1 MLGGW
6 EEVGRLP
13 ESGGFEPSDIVF
25 IALYALLLLMA
36 EEPVPWVYGCPYAC
50 DCRGRVVRLTPRPL
64 EDVFLFLTAVAL
76 LDPGLDPDGVFAA
89 TEGCRRGRG

>member
-6 EEVGRLP
+6 EGVGRLP
-13 ESGGFEPSDIVF
+13 ESEVFEPSDIVF
-25 IALYALLLLMA
+25 NALYASLLLMV
-36 EEPVPWVYGCPYAC
+36 EELVPWAYGCPYAC
-50 DCRGRVVRLTPRPL
+50 DCRGRVVRLTPRPP